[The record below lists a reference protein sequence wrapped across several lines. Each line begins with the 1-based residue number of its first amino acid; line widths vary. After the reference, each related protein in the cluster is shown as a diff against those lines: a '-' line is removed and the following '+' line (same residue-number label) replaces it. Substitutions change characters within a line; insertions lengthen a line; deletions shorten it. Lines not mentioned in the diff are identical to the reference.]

1 MKKKR
6 LIIVTVCVLLA
17 VLMIGSL
24 FVAAGIAFANADNLQ
39 FGGLVG
45 ELLADK
51 NTPTTDEPTSEQ
63 DSTAPD
69 WEEVMTNETPTEDS
83 TYEDSTNPPEPPPT
97 PDDTPALRFFL
108 GSGAVWIG
116 NNKIANFIEPGNASE
131 WNHHAVIED
140 YKAEYI
146 MITGWAAIFT
156 ETPIQLGYQI
166 DDGQPVYGHYS
177 GFSAADQATTMAAL
191 GMGAIRAA
199 DVMLDIPVQNLSGTH
214 TVNILVRNQD
224 RTGEGVISTFTIEKA
239 EPPYVFMANAQYLA
253 DMLENERSAG
263 IESYQYSPG
272 IYPEMGLIHVLSDA
286 NTDSP
291 FMEICSYNGEVYSTG
306 ARYLVIKCQRNS
318 PNTAYVSV
326 SSSIPKNEENL
337 FFTYGEKWNWELIII
352 DLAQA
357 NPISV
362 NGSYDITYLRF
373 SLFDGTADQI
383 TATEIA
389 WIATFRTVED
399 AQQYDADHPYAKG

>member
-116 NNKIANFIEPGNASE
+116 NNKIANFIEPGKASE

-146 MITGWAAIFT
+146 LITGWAAIFT
-156 ETPIQLGYQI
+156 ETPMQLGYQI

-239 EPPYVFMANAQYLA
+239 EPPYVFMADAKYLA

-263 IESYQYSPG
+263 IESYQYLPG
-272 IYPEMGLIHVLSDA
+272 IYPEKGYVFMQPIADFPFPAIHVC
-286 NTDSP
+286 P
-291 FMEICSYNGEVYSTG
+291 YNGEVYSTG
-306 ARYLVIKCQRNS
+306 ARYLVIKCRNYGPS
-318 PNTAYVSV
+318 NAYVNVGSGLPALED
-326 SSSIPKNEENL
+326 SLS
-337 FFTYGEKWNWELIII
+337 FTYTGLDWQLIII
-352 DLAQA
+352 DLSQA
-357 NPISV
+357 SPIAV
-362 NGSYDITYLRF
+362 NSSYDITTLDFVIFR
-373 SLFDGTADQI
+373 TPAD
-383 TATEIA
+383 TGNYCEIA
-389 WIATFRTVED
+389 WIATFKTIED
-399 AQQYDADHPYAKG
+399 AQRYDADHPYAKG